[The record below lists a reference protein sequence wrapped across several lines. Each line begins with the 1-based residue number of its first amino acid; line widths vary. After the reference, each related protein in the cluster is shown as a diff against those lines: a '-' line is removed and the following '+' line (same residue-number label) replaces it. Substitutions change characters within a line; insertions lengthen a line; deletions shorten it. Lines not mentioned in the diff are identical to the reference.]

1 MRRVITG
8 EQVAQIYNPD
18 PFARPV
24 FRAPV
29 YQTPA
34 GIILLAWLAR
44 LLYRL
49 ARLAFRHPV
58 ATLTLALLAFLWF
71 TITWIGLTA
80 IVACAVLVLVTW
92 RWFWPAGSPGGW
104 LHPRGTRGGRG
115 CTGAAGPR

>member
-34 GIILLAWLAR
+34 GLILLAWLVR
-44 LLYRL
+44 LIVRL
-49 ARLAFRHPV
+49 VRLAFRHPV
-58 ATLTLALLAFLWF
+58 ATAGAGPAGVPVVQPRLDRPGRHGRVGRAGPGDLAVLLA
-71 TITWIGLTA
+71 GRA
-80 IVACAVLVLVTW
+80 
-92 RWFWPAGSPGGW
+92 SPGG
-104 LHPRGTRGGRG
+104 
-115 CTGAAGPR
+115 

>member
-34 GIILLAWLAR
+34 GLILLAWLAR
-44 LLYRL
+44 ILYRL
-49 ARLAFRHPV
+49 ARLACRHPV
-58 ATLTLALLAFLWF
+58 TTVTLALLAFLWV
-71 TITWIGLTA
+71 TITWIGLA
-80 IVACAVLVLVTW
+80 AMS
-92 RWFWPAGSPGGW
+92 PAP
-104 LHPRGTRGGRG
+104 
-115 CTGAAGPR
+115 C

>member
-49 ARLAFRHPV
+49 TRLACRHPV
-58 ATLTLALLAFLWF
+58 ATVTLGLLEVCQLN
-71 TITWIGLTA
+71 G
-80 IVACAVLVLVTW
+80 VT
-92 RWFWPAGSPGGW
+92 SSSVVTCV
-104 LHPRGTRGGRG
+104 PR
-115 CTGAAGPR
+115 